1 MRTVI
6 LDGRGIR
13 DRKELHQWLAKAFSF
28 PEWYGNNLDALFDC
42 LTDLN
47 EETRIVLRNADVME
61 ERLGNYFEMF
71 VKALVL
77 AAEENQQL
85 YVYEETE

>member
-1 MRTVI
+1 MTELI
-6 LDGRGIR
+6 LDVKKLA
-13 DRKELHQWLAKAFSF
+13 DRENLHDTLAAALHF
-28 PEWYGNNLDALFDC
+28 PDWYGRNLDALFDC

-77 AAEENQQL
+77 AAEENQLL